1 MPRKIPMNEKTR
13 VDTDPRTGRPICGKC
28 GQPIFET
35 WCGASGWDRYH
46 YYEYGCPKPED
57 PDDT

>member
-1 MPRKIPMNEKTR
+1 MSEKTQVER
-13 VDTDPRTGRPICGKC
+13 DPRTGRPICGKC
-28 GQPIFET
+28 RQPIFET

-57 PDDT
+57 PEDT